1 MIGTKPGDPLADLL
15 FALVFLAFQISLCVE
30 LRVLGVLFTVPMRG
44 CGIFGDASI
53 KRMVEVLI
61 PTYLDDFVVLARAAD
76 CMALLDQIEMIAST
90 AAVVAASFGLRLN
103 FSAGKTECLAVIA
116 GPKAKAARQRLIVAE
131 GADGAGDTPAL
142 PLSGGGYIRM
152 IKAYKHLGAIAA
164 ATCPLG
170 QEVAARTSSAGVACS
185 ALCRPVLGK
194 TALPAKTRAFTPD
207 ATTSPAPGR
216 SCQRLSSGATTPP

>member
-1 MIGTKPGDPLADLL
+1 
-15 FALVFLAFQISLCVE
+15 
-30 LRVLGVLFTVPMRG
+30 
-44 CGIFGDASI
+44 
-53 KRMVEVLI
+53 MVEVLI

-76 CMALLDQIEMIAST
+76 CMELLDRIEMIAST
-90 AAVVAASFGLRLN
+90 AAAVAASFGLRLN

-131 GADGAGDTPAL
+131 GADGGGDIPAL
-142 PLSGGGYIRM
+142 PLSGGGCIRM
-152 IKAYKHLGAIAA
+152 VKAYKHLGAMAA

-194 TALPAKTRAFTPD
+194 TALPAKTRVAVAVACIHTRCNYLAGTWPLLSAPQQRRYD
-207 ATTSPAPGR
+207 AAMMRPLR
-216 SCQRLSSGATTPP
+216 IICGAHRPP